1 MVHRHKDVSD
11 VLMVSTIMN
20 TGIPAPVLAYFGL
33 FTIEKL
39 VKIGKL
45 PERLYLEYEHSF
57 KDEDIAPGNTI
68 RIAFVPLL

>member
-1 MVHRHKDVSD
+1 MLSE
-11 VLMVSTIMN
+11 N
-20 TGIPAPVLAYFGL
+20 FGL

-57 KDEDIAPGNTI
+57 KDEDIAPGNTMH
-68 RIAFVPLL
+68 IAFVSLL